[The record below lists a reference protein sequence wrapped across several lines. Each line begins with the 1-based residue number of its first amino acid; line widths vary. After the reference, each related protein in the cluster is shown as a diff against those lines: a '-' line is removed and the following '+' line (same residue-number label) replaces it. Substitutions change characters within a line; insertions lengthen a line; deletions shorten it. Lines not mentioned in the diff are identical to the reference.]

1 LADVVVGGAGM
12 GGLVAAARLREL
24 GVPVTVL
31 EKGER
36 AGGSMLLSSGV
47 VWRHHSLA
55 AFREECPQGDPGLQ
69 EAIVEQL
76 DDRLDWLE
84 AIGAPVVR
92 PETGNPR
99 TTGRRFDPRGLTLA
113 LVRKVGDI
121 RLGEPLAGQLELP
134 TVLATGG
141 FGGVLARRLRLP
153 LRANP
158 WSAGD
163 GLAIGLR
170 RGAALTRG
178 MDEFYG
184 RALPAP
190 PAEVEEMD
198 FVRASQLYGGLAH
211 VVDDGGSAFF
221 QGVSSWH
228 ENDLVQAMARRPGG
242 TAWYVVDRNVLDRA
256 IGGRTV
262 REMAGVAEEL
272 GGEVRRSATR
282 DSLGLGQL
290 SSEKVSNPPFTA
302 VHVVASVTHTTGG
315 IAVDASGRVLG
326 ESGELL
332 EGLYAVGVDAGG
344 IAAGGYS
351 SGLAAAL
358 VLGFAAADAIAASL

>member
-1 LADVVVGGAGM
+1 M
-12 GGLVAAARLREL
+12 GGLVAAARLRDL
-24 GVPVTVL
+24 GVPVTVV
-31 EKGER
+31 EKGHR
-36 AGGSMLLSSGV
+36 PGGSMLVSSGV
-47 VWRHHSLA
+47 VWRHRSLA
-55 AFREECPQGDPGLQ
+55 AFREECPGGDRVLQ
-69 EAIVEQL
+69 EATIEQL

-84 AIGAPVVR
+84 ALGAPVVR

-99 TTGRRFDPRGLTLA
+99 TTGRRFDPRGLTDA

-121 RLGEPLAGQLELP
+121 KLGEPLGAHNDGA

-141 FGGVLARRLRLP
+141 FGGAVARRLGLP

-158 WSAGD
+158 WSVGD
-163 GLAIGLR
+163 GLALGLG

-190 PAEVEEMD
+190 PVEVGEGD
-198 FVRASQLYGGLAH
+198 FVRATQLYGGLAL

-221 QGVSSWH
+221 EGPPSWH
-228 ENDLVQAMARRPGG
+228 ENDLVQAMARRTGG
-242 TAWYVVDRNVLDRA
+242 TAWYVVGEDALDRA

-262 REMAGVAEEL
+262 REMIAVAEEL
-272 GGEVRRSATR
+272 GGEVRRSATV

-290 SSEKVSNPPFTA
+290 SSEKLATPPFTA
-302 VHVVASVTHTTGG
+302 VHVVASVTHTIGG

-326 ESGELL
+326 ENGELD
-332 EGLYAVGVDAGG
+332 GLYAVGVDAGG

-358 VLGFAAADAIAASL
+358 VLGFAAAEAIAAAA

>member
-1 LADVVVGGAGM
+1 LTAVVVGGAGM

-31 EKGER
+31 EKGHR
-36 AGGSMLLSSGV
+36 PGGSMLLSSGV
-47 VWRHHSLA
+47 VWRHRSLA
-55 AFREECPQGDPGLQ
+55 AFREECPGGDPGLQ
-69 EAIVEQL
+69 EAIIEQL

-99 TTGRRFDPRGLTLA
+99 TTGRRFDPRGLTDT
-113 LVRKVGDI
+113 LVRKVGDVSLGE
-121 RLGEPLAGQLELP
+121 RLGAQGDGVL
-134 TVLATGG
+134 VLATGG
-141 FGGVLARRLRLP
+141 FGGAVARRLGLP

-158 WSAGD
+158 RSVGD
-163 GLAIGLR
+163 GLGLALG

-190 PAEVEEMD
+190 PAEVGEAD
-198 FVRASQLYGGLAH
+198 FVRASQLFGSLAH
-211 VVDDGGSAFF
+211 VVDDGGTAFF
-221 QGVSSWH
+221 EGVPSWH

-242 TAWYVVDRNVLDRA
+242 TAWYVVGEDLLDRA

-262 REMAGVAEEL
+262 REMIAVAEEL
-272 GGEVRRSATR
+272 GGAMRRSATL
-282 DSLGLGQL
+282 DSLGLGRL
-290 SSEKVSNPPFTA
+290 SSEKLATPPFTA
-302 VHVVASVTHTTGG
+302 VHVVASVTYTIGG

-326 ESGELL
+326 ENGEPL
-332 EGLYAVGVDAGG
+332 EALYAVGVDAGG
-344 IAAGGYS
+344 FAAGGYS

-358 VLGFAAADAIAASL
+358 VLGFAAAEAIAASG